1 MKEMVKGIKLLLK
14 KYRMA
19 VVVIAVA
26 TSSIVTYSFVDDY
39 FEVSKNLDIFTSLF
53 REVNIHYVDSI
64 NPSKLMKKG
73 IDGML
78 STLDPYTDFIP
89 ESEMDDYRFM
99 TTGQYGGIGALIRQ
113 KGDYITISEPYE
125 GFPAQRADLRT
136 GDEIMEIDGKSAKG
150 KKTDEISKLLKG
162 QPKTTVRLLIRREG
176 ENSPLE
182 KIITREEIKVKS
194 VPYSGMINENIGYIK
209 LTGFTE
215 NSGKEL
221 SDALKSLKENNK
233 LKGVVLD
240 IRSNPG
246 GLLHEAV
253 NVSNVFVNRGEDIV
267 STRGRI
273 KQMDRT
279 YKAINGAVD
288 ADLPLVVL
296 VNSGSASASEIVSG
310 SLQDLDRGVII
321 GQRTYGKGL
330 VQTTR
335 PLSYNTQLKIT
346 TAKYYIPSGR
356 CIQALDYTHRNAD
369 GSVGKI
375 PDSLMTEFK
384 TRAGRKVF
392 DGGGVFPDVVMEI
405 PKLSNITVSLLSKNL
420 IFDFATRYR
429 TKHATIAA
437 AKNFHLTDSDFR
449 DFEGYISDK
458 EYDYETKS
466 EKTMEDLKKNTEDE
480 KYFTDL
486 KPEFDALKSKLIHN
500 KKDDVQKNKE
510 EILKLLEE
518 EIVSRYY
525 YQAGRIEAGF
535 DYDREILKAVDLLNN
550 SALYSSVLNGTFKA
564 SNETLKK

>member
-392 DGGGVFPDVVMEI
+392 DGGGIFPDVVMEI